1 MRHWLLNCR
10 SSYPVDRW
18 LVFNAPKAFE
28 HPACQIRVSACRH
41 HMKPLLKIRAAQRH
55 RRRAGELFCGPLIDR
70 AVSTGNDRLRSP
82 VCVAEAA
89 IADDFDAPA
98 EISQYRFL
106 QTHRVKGGR
115 VVERSRQSRGDT
127 ERDAVVSKRRIFWI
141 AVAIQFS
148 HAIRSHHTDAVDVI
162 GYQHRIAAQ
171 TFDSVNRSMR
181 RDMAGIALHTQV
193 ERFVNASQAGRESSG
208 VEF

>member
-1 MRHWLLNCR
+1 MRHWLPYFR
-10 SSYPVDRW
+10 SSYPDDRW

-41 HMKPLLKIRAAQRH
+41 HMKPLLKIRTAQRH
-55 RRRAGELFCGPLIDR
+55 RRRAGELFCGPIIDR

-89 IADDFDAPA
+89 IADDFDASA

-115 VVERSRQSRGDT
+115 VVERPRHPAAIRVRALPRHDPAIELQNLRLQHLQLGAESGDT
-127 ERDAVVSKRRIFWI
+127 R
-141 AVAIQFS
+141 
-148 HAIRSHHTDAVDVI
+148 
-162 GYQHRIAAQ
+162 
-171 TFDSVNRSMR
+171 
-181 RDMAGIALHTQV
+181 
-193 ERFVNASQAGRESSG
+193 
-208 VEF
+208 